1 VAEKKLSASV
11 EGRRAMIDLSPP
23 HLSIRRQYELIGLN
37 RATFY
42 SAPVPASPVNLQ
54 LMRLI
59 DAQYTKTPFYGWPRL
74 TTHVR

>member
-1 VAEKKLSASV
+1 
-11 EGRRAMIDLSPP
+11 MIDLSPP

>member
-1 VAEKKLSASV
+1 
-11 EGRRAMIDLSPP
+11 
-23 HLSIRRQYELIGLN
+23 LN

-42 SAPVPASPVNLQ
+42 RAPVPASPVNLQ

-59 DAQYTKTPFYGWPRL
+59 DAQYTKTPLYGWPRL